1 MSWTRFKQFANVI
14 RFDEKTTT
22 SVHREKDNFQTIR
35 KFNLFFGGLFGGVI
49 SSDYTLWQQ
58 TVGLK
63 VDKK

>member
-14 RFDEKTTT
+14 RFDDKTTT
-22 SVHREKDNFQTIR
+22 SVHREKDNFRTIR
-35 KFNLFFGGLFGGVI
+35 KFNLFFGGVI

-58 TVGLK
+58 TVVLK